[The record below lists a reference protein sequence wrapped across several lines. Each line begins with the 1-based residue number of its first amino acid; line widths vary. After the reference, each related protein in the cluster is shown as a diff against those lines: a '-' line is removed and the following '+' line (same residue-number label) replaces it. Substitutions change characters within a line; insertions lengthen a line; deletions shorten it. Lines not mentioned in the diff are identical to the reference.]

1 MIVLNPPGECP
12 LKSIYQCPVCASP
25 LELHERQY
33 RCINGHGFDLARE
46 GYVNLLLA
54 HQKRSKEAGDSK
66 AMLQSRRSFLATGC
80 YDILPGFL
88 ATRIAEL
95 MPEQRIQLLDAGCGE
110 GYYTGFIK
118 RLIGE
123 RIDGWGTDIAKPG
136 IVLAAKRY
144 KDLQFFVASTF
155 RLPLQDQTIDVA
167 IRIYAP
173 GDAREFARILSP
185 AGLLITVIPGKRHLF
200 GLKQHLYDTP
210 QEHEAEE
217 PLPAGFTLHEQ
228 HTLHD
233 RIHLSDPADIS
244 HLLEMTPYYWHAPQ
258 EKQQIVAA
266 LTELE
271 TEIEFVVNIYGKSE

>member
-1 MIVLNPPGECP
+1 M
-12 LKSIYQCPVCASP
+12 KSIYQCPVCGTP
-25 LELHERQY
+25 LELTERQY

-66 AMLQSRRSFLATGC
+66 AMLQSRRSFLERGF
-80 YDILPGFL
+80 YDVLPRFL
-88 ATRIAEL
+88 ATRIDEL
-95 MPEQRIQLLDAGCGE
+95 FPDQHINLLDAGCGE

-118 RLIGE
+118 REIGE
-123 RIDGWGTDIAKPG
+123 RINGWGTDIAKPG

-144 KDLQFFVASTF
+144 KEIQFFVASTF
-155 RLPLQDQTIDVA
+155 RLPLQDHTINVA

-185 AGLLITVIPGKRHLF
+185 AGRLITVIPGKRHLF
-200 GLKQHLYDTP
+200 GLKQHIYDTP

-217 PLPAGFTLHEQ
+217 PLPEGFTLREQ
-228 HTLHD
+228 HILHD
-233 RIHLSDPADIS
+233 QIHLNASADIC

-258 EKQQIVAA
+258 EKQQHVAA
-266 LTELE
+266 LTELK
-271 TEIEFVVNIYGKSE
+271 TEIEFVVNVYGKLE